1 MNEQNLIEFINEK
14 PSSNELY
21 DLKFS
26 ERVNRFYIERYTNN
40 FKLFFKNIKNVIFFL
55 NLIILKKKIKSL
67 SNQYFIKKFLKDTG
81 FSDFNL
87 SRLIQLKEL
96 IIKKKPK
103 KILELGSG
111 VSTVFMSYLINDLKL
126 NCKIYSYDNDND
138 YINKIIKNSSKDIL
152 NNIIFKVHE
161 LTLFKFNN
169 RRFIKYNNDKY
180 IENIDI
186 LYVDGPVL
194 YKFKNYENIKYT
206 KCGDIIE
213 IFKNVTDLPKTIVL
227 DKKYDLHPTVKNY
240 KKYKSRFNRI
250 TRTIIYEKI

>member
-1 MNEQNLIEFINEK
+1 MNERNIIEFINEK
-14 PSSNELY
+14 PSSDELY
-21 DLKFS
+21 DFKFS
-26 ERVNRFYIERYTNN
+26 ERVDRFYIDRYTNN
-40 FKLFFKNIKNVIFFL
+40 FKLFFKNIKNIIFFI
-55 NLIILKKKIKSL
+55 NLIIVRKKIESL
-67 SNQYFIKKFLKDTG
+67 SNQYFIKKFLMDTG
-81 FSDFNL
+81 FSSFNL

-126 NCKIYSYDNDND
+126 DCKIYSYDNDND
-138 YINKIIKNSSKDIL
+138 YINKIIKNSSKNIL
-152 NNIIFKVHE
+152 NNIIFNEHQ

-169 RRFIKYNNDKY
+169 RRFIRYNNDKY

-186 LYVDGPVL
+186 LYIDGPVL
-194 YKFKNYENIKYT
+194 YKFKKYENIKYI

-213 IFKNVTDLPKTIVL
+213 IIKNISDLPKTIVL

-240 KKYKSRFNRI
+240 KKYKSRFNRT